1 MKFSKVQ
8 LIYRR
13 KRTQPRNRQLPQV
26 VGRAFSSASSQH
38 GRAQWRRSS
47 AHPAAAGSTSAAARS
62 GAGDGAVAGAA
73 PRADSHLRHARFD
86 PRWVFPSLDPRSRPL
101 LSHCLLVLLL
111 DQGRPWHVRG
121 LEVAESLSRPGEVG
135 FLSRC
140 CRSMSGCC
148 RNNFGFPAASEYH
161 GLNRVAWKQLHE

>member
-1 MKFSKVQ
+1 MKHDPPSRFERRWSGLPDPPSKVQIRGKRVARSSCAEEFKKTKEENKMKFSKVQ

-86 PRWVFPSLDPRSRPL
+86 PR
-101 LSHCLLVLLL
+101 
-111 DQGRPWHVRG
+111 
-121 LEVAESLSRPGEVG
+121 
-135 FLSRC
+135 
-140 CRSMSGCC
+140 
-148 RNNFGFPAASEYH
+148 
-161 GLNRVAWKQLHE
+161 